1 MVLVRMVPVLVRK
14 RKRRFSMTKTKMDFT
29 KAEREKSPWKN
40 VNLPLLFIINNLQL
54 ESLVPHYICHFPAM
68 ECI

>member
-1 MVLVRMVPVLVRK
+1 MVLVRMGPVLVDA

-40 VNLPLLFIINNLQL
+40 VNLPF
-54 ESLVPHYICHFPAM
+54 EF
-68 ECI
+68 